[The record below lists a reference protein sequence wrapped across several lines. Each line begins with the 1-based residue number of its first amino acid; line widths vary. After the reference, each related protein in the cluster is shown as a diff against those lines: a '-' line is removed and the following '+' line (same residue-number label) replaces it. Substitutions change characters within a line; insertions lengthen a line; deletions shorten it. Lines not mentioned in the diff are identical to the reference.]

1 MPDKIQY
8 PPDDLLKISAINY
21 KRNYEFIILWMLNN
35 NKECRWM
42 HFISKPLNIIQST
55 LSNNLKKL
63 LNKEFITKTRR
74 NGKKDTIYTITSKG
88 KVRYN
93 ELSIHLAG
101 KPSRELNFPVKKMIN
116 KRNYGHIILWM
127 LYNNSY
133 CEWNDFLRAP
143 ISIPRSSLSK
153 AMNSLIQDG
162 LVKREV
168 KNLYTITSNG
178 KIKYSNMLKS
188 YDLDRQTILEEES
201 RRIEKLTKSIMI
213 FLEKFEINEENIH
226 YNFLNNYLKLDYS
239 KVERLISEEAF
250 KKILLYISMNHPN
263 NYPYYISIKE
273 FAQKYN
279 IEERILNYYIPEITH
294 ESFYPA
300 KFFKLEPEKDGK
312 IAVYYLR
319 VDDGEEQRLRTI
331 VENRIT
337 KYSYLKA
344 LYKNSSFK
352 DKIPD
357 LLEVL
362 NEILDEICGYIF
374 HDELRGSLEKFLPDY
389 INYLAYIIETKKI
402 RDYYKDYAFQRIPE
416 NLRLK
421 LLEKLIEKS
430 YKLYG
435 DLTIH
440 IGLTEINDKV
450 KGNPEFSKKYLIE
463 DQLKRQI
470 DRLDIIINELL
481 AEDWQKTKIDSTS
494 ELFKM
499 IKSNCEK
506 DDYNIKR
513 KIAEALPSLYKIN
526 FNYSKEIVQILRKD
540 WDEIKW
546 KSDNR
551 RRTIESLSSCIEQ
564 DKEFVKEQLNIVD
577 GDEIY
582 TIIAIVETLSFWKAK
597 VDEKE
602 GVDIFDKLIIEMKDY
617 SYSSDEINSINEI
630 WTLLNVI
637 NSDPEKAI
645 IDFNALKDSE
655 NIFIQITIA
664 RNLINFCQNYP
675 EKVLELMQYFL
686 SVKEKRNLRRP
697 IAKENS
703 LSCLISL
710 MLKSNYAD
718 TAKRIIWN
726 LMTDN
731 DLIIRQTA
739 FDRMER
745 ILQIDNEF
753 GLQILDQIRS
763 QEKDNDILKRAAIIS
778 SKMSL

>member
-1 MPDKIQY
+1 
-8 PPDDLLKISAINY
+8 
-21 KRNYEFIILWMLNN
+21 
-35 NKECRWM
+35 
-42 HFISKPLNIIQST
+42 
-55 LSNNLKKL
+55 
-63 LNKEFITKTRR
+63 
-74 NGKKDTIYTITSKG
+74 
-88 KVRYN
+88 
-93 ELSIHLAG
+93 
-101 KPSRELNFPVKKMIN
+101 
-116 KRNYGHIILWM
+116 
-127 LYNNSY
+127 
-133 CEWNDFLRAP
+133 
-143 ISIPRSSLSK
+143 
-153 AMNSLIQDG
+153 
-162 LVKREV
+162 
-168 KNLYTITSNG
+168 
-178 KIKYSNMLKS
+178 
-188 YDLDRQTILEEES
+188 
-201 RRIEKLTKSIMI
+201 
-213 FLEKFEINEENIH
+213 
-226 YNFLNNYLKLDYS
+226 
-239 KVERLISEEAF
+239 
-250 KKILLYISMNHPN
+250 MNHPN
-263 NYPYYISIKE
+263 NYPYYISIKK

-279 IEERILNYYIPEITH
+279 IEERILNYYIPEIIY
-294 ESFYPA
+294 ENFYPA
-300 KFFKLEPEKDGK
+300 KFFKLELEKDGK

-319 VDDGEEQRLRTI
+319 VDDAEEQRLRTI

-352 DKIPD
+352 DKITD

-416 NLRLK
+416 NLR
-421 LLEKLIEKS
+421 
-430 YKLYG
+430 
-435 DLTIH
+435 
-440 IGLTEINDKV
+440 
-450 KGNPEFSKKYLIE
+450 
-463 DQLKRQI
+463 
-470 DRLDIIINELL
+470 
-481 AEDWQKTKIDSTS
+481 
-494 ELFKM
+494 
-499 IKSNCEK
+499 
-506 DDYNIKR
+506 
-513 KIAEALPSLYKIN
+513 
-526 FNYSKEIVQILRKD
+526 
-540 WDEIKW
+540 
-546 KSDNR
+546 
-551 RRTIESLSSCIEQ
+551 
-564 DKEFVKEQLNIVD
+564 
-577 GDEIY
+577 
-582 TIIAIVETLSFWKAK
+582 
-597 VDEKE
+597 
-602 GVDIFDKLIIEMKDY
+602 
-617 SYSSDEINSINEI
+617 
-630 WTLLNVI
+630 NVI

-645 IDFNALKDSE
+645 IEFNALKDSE

-763 QEKDNDILKRAAIIS
+763 QEKNNDILKRAAIIS